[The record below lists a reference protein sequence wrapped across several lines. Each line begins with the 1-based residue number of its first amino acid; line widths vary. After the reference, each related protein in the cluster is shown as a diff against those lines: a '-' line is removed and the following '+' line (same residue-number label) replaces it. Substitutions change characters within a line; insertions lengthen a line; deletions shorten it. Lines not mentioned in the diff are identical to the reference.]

1 MSLIEFIPIIEHHA
15 MIIEVGEWVI
25 DTALAQINQWQ
36 KLEFNLPLNDSVNI
50 AAFQLQQSDFADRLA
65 T

>member
-1 MSLIEFIPIIEHHA
+1 